1 VISAKKA
8 LFHDFGNRSV
18 SGSFSDAAGYLFL
31 CRKRRFILI
40 FTRRGIFVFVKRPET
55 PEKTRKMHEN
65 VKEL

>member
-1 VISAKKA
+1 VISAKKD
-8 LFHDFGNRSV
+8 LFPDFGNRSV

-40 FTRRGIFVFVKRPET
+40 FTRRETFVFAKRPKT
-55 PEKTRKMHEN
+55 HEKTRKMHEN